1 MRIFVPVD
9 ESQHTRHVIDFL
21 LNHGALFGNNTELEF
36 ANVQYSVP
44 ENLIRLFG
52 VEEVKRYYLEVGKDV
67 FDTLGRET
75 DIRRLGGTEKVL
87 YGDIDRCLAE
97 EVDKFEPDLIVM
109 GSRGLN
115 PVKGLMLGSVS
126 NGLLARTRTPMLL
139 LRDKSTVPASAMR
152 VGILVDGSDYGAA
165 AATFVLK
172 HRAFFGPNA
181 RFTAVH
187 CAEPVPYPFAPNP
200 ASPLVPVLS
209 RAEIEDAQHRAFDE
223 VIRPTLEPFKE
234 AGVPL
239 AIEYLTGNP
248 DQQLAEYANACL
260 DMIVMGSHGYG
271 NFTAAVLGSTA
282 MHVAA
287 ATTLPVLIVR
297 RPKA

>member
-21 LNHGALFGNNTELEF
+21 LDHEAFFGEKPEFEF

-52 VEEVKRYYLEVGKDV
+52 VEEVKRYYLEMGKDV
-67 FDTLGRET
+67 FDKLGRET
-75 DIRRLGGTEKVL
+75 DVHRLGGTDKVL

-97 EVDKFEPDLIVM
+97 EVEKFAPDLIVM
-109 GSRGLN
+109 GTRGLN

-139 LRDKSTVPASAMR
+139 IRDKSTLPTNAMR

-165 AATFVLK
+165 AAEFVLK
-172 HRAFFGPNA
+172 HRAFFGNNA

-209 RAEIEDAQHRAFDE
+209 RAEIDDAQRRAFDDA
-223 VIRPTLEPFKE
+223 IRPTLEPFEK
-234 AGVPL
+234 ANVPL
-239 AIEYLTGNP
+239 ATEYLTGNP

-287 ATTLPVLIVR
+287 ATTLPVLVVR
-297 RPKA
+297 RPKG